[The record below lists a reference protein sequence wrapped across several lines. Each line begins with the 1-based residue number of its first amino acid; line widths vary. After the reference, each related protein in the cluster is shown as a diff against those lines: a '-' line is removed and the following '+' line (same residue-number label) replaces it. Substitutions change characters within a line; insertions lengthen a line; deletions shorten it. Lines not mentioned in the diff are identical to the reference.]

1 MGHMTHL
8 LNRSNREQLM
18 CYCRGVML
26 TRPGRMGRVSMPIAM
41 VLLACYAC
49 GVAAASPSS
58 AKWSLPADRTADRT
72 LLIQLGSDFRTYHGP
87 CFTVLSDAGPKRARS
102 LLVTAA
108 RTLSDIVAFSRR
120 LDLAI
125 SEPDSK
131 MTVVFFDAWADYERF
146 AREAGFHVNPAVP
159 GFHDGRS
166 NRCLLFNYAN
176 AKVIRRKRREMREA
190 LAESIRTEGSN
201 RDAAARARLEKTHHR
216 AREIQTQI
224 ATYERLITMTV
235 VRHEI
240 AHLVLTN
247 LGLQSAQ
254 PSGMRWLREGLAMQ
268 FEGEEPVNRHR
279 LDDFLAAA
287 DCDKGLNLAAL
298 VGESAYIGPGAK
310 DLSARYSIAWALVYD
325 LIHERPRAFA
335 TYLKGPSTRTLG
347 SNGSARTA
355 FEAAFGHKPDAAFER
370 GLTSRMNALVE
381 KPEQ

>member
-1 MGHMTHL
+1 
-8 LNRSNREQLM
+8 
-18 CYCRGVML
+18 
-26 TRPGRMGRVSMPIAM
+26 MPIAM

-176 AKVIRRKRREMREA
+176 AKV
-190 LAESIRTEGSN
+190 IRTEGSN